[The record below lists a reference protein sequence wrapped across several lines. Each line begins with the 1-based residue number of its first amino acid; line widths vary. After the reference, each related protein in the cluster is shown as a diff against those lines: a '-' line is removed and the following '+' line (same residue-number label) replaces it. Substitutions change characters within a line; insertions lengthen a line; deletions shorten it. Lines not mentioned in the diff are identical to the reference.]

1 LEAGKPG
8 GSKAMKLRGSKA
20 MKLKDQQAMV
30 LTKHIKSALFGLL
43 AFQPPGACSLPP
55 IISDLDLN

>member
-1 LEAGKPG
+1 
-8 GSKAMKLRGSKA
+8 